1 LPEDIADAQRSEQS
15 CSVRPVSGCC
25 NLPVIPNRYDPSD
38 RGDQSN
44 RRPPEFLISS
54 AVAQGLLLHSV
65 EPDYPGEL
73 KNSGASGEVLCRVVI
88 DKHGKTSRVTPI
100 TSVEAKISEA
110 AIQAVKQWT
119 FNPYLLNGKPVNV
132 TTVVSVPFKFVRQ
145 TKTSSLIPSPSPA
158 PVKRLRISP
167 DVARNSI
174 TKTEGPQYPVEAKK
188 KHLMD
193 DVILGFIIDKE
204 GEVAD
209 LTVVRGDPILAQA
222 AVEAVQQWQ
231 YRPFL
236 LNGEPV
242 EVETTAKII
251 FRM

>member
-1 LPEDIADAQRSEQS
+1 MLNHLNNLAVFVLLTVVATSQS
-15 CSVRPVSGCC
+15 SQTITIH
-25 NLPVIPNRYDPSD
+25 LD

-44 RRPPEFLISS
+44 RRPREFRISS

-65 EPDYPGEL
+65 EPEYPGEL
-73 KNSGASGEVLCRVVI
+73 NNNGSFGEVLCRFVI

-100 TSVEAKISEA
+100 TSADAKISEA
-110 AIQAVKQWT
+110 AIEAVKQWK
-119 FNPYLLNGKPVNV
+119 FNPYQLNGKPVDV
-132 TTVVSVPFKFVRQ
+132 TTVVAVPFKFGSQ
-145 TKTSSLIPSPSPA
+145 TKTSSPIPPPSPA

-174 TKTEGPQYPVEAKK
+174 IKTVGPEYPIEAKK
-188 KHLMD
+188 KHLVG
-193 DVILGFIIDKE
+193 DVILGFTIDKE
-204 GEVAD
+204 GDVAD
-209 LTVVRGDPILAQA
+209 LTVVSGDPILAQA
-222 AVEAVQQWQ
+222 ALEAVQQWQ

-242 EVETTAKII
+242 DVETTARIS

>member
-1 LPEDIADAQRSEQS
+1 MLNVLNNLAVFVLLAVVATSQS
-15 CSVRPVSGCC
+15 SQTITIH
-25 NLPVIPNRYDPSD
+25 LD

-44 RRPPEFLISS
+44 RRPPEFRISS

-100 TSVEAKISEA
+100 TSVSVGAKISEA
-110 AIQAVKQWT
+110 ATQAVKQWT
-119 FNPYLLNGKPVNV
+119 FNPYLLNGKPVDV

-145 TKTSSLIPSPSPA
+145 AKTSSLIPSPSPA

-174 TKTEGPQYPVEAKK
+174 IKTEGPQYPVEAKK
-188 KHLMD
+188 KHLIG
-193 DVILGFIIDKE
+193 DVVLGFIIDKE

-222 AVEAVQQWQ
+222 ALEAVQQWQ